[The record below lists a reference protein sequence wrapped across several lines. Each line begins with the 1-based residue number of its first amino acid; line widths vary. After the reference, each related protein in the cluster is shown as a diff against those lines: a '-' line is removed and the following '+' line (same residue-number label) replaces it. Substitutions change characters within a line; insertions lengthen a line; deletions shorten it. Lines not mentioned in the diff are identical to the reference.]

1 MPQVQT
7 VDTTEN
13 KPEPTGVQEF
23 FSKLGKSFK
32 DQSDR
37 MEIGELLEQYKQNR
51 DDANAW
57 EDLQLGLESSTI
69 SPTRRLQTQENL
81 NQMKKLI
88 IEKDKA
94 LNAKVNKGILT
105 QEEKVRQKGNL
116 VKAGYP
122 EEIAEFYLD
131 SPLAFKES

>member
-94 LNAKVNKGILT
+94 LNAKVK
-105 QEEKVRQKGNL
+105 
-116 VKAGYP
+116 
-122 EEIAEFYLD
+122 
-131 SPLAFKES
+131 